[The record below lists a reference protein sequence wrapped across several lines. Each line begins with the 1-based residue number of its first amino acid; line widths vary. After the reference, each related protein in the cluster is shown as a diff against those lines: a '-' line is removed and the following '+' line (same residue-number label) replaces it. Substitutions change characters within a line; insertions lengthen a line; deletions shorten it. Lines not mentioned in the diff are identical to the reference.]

1 MLKARDNVPLKMVG
15 RLFTILTVGF
25 LLEGCASSQSSRSET
40 RREEERRRAVRAMHT
55 VGHPMVHPSG
65 SDQ

>member
-1 MLKARDNVPLKMVG
+1 MLNPRDNLLLKMVLK
-15 RLFTILTVGF
+15 LFTSLTIGV
-25 LLEGCASSQSSRSET
+25 LLQGCASSQSTRSET

-55 VGHPMVHPSG
+55 VGHPMLHPSG